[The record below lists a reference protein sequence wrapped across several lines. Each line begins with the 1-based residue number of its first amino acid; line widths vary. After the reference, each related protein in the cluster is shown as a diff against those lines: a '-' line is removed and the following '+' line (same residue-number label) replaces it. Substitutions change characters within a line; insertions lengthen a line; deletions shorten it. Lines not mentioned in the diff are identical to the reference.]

1 MSISGLRNS
10 LTFASTISFLL
21 EPHSILT
28 LNILLSLSGGLS
40 SSLLVSL
47 IAISILLLFSAMF
60 SGSENAYFSLSN
72 YEIDEFKS
80 SLSASERL
88 AALHLDNPRKLL
100 ATLLIANNF
109 VNIGIVIL
117 STIIT
122 EELMDPVFAKSFWGW
137 FIQVVVVTF
146 VILMLGEVIPKVY
159 STQKPKEVAGLMA
172 YPLLIASK
180 LFAPI
185 SFILLLTSNFI
196 DKRIKVKGHS
206 VSVGDLTHALDITK
220 HETAANA
227 EDQKILKGIVEFG
240 NTDVKQIM
248 KPRMDV
254 KALDDAWSNE
264 KVMAYILDAGYS
276 RMPVYHDSIDN
287 VIGILYIK
295 DLLAFLNKSESLD
308 WKSLIRPHFAVP
320 ESKKIDDLLKEFQH
334 RKMHLALVVDE
345 FGGLSGI
352 VTLEDVMEEVVGDIN
367 DEFDDD
373 EVFYSKLDDFNF
385 VFEGKIALTNFYR
398 ILNLEPTPFEDR
410 KGESDSLAGFIL
422 ELEGK
427 IPRKNQK
434 INFNGLLFTIEA
446 ADNKRIKRVKVTLPK
461 EDIS

>member
-1 MSISGLRNS
+1 M
-10 LTFASTISFLL
+10 
-21 EPHSILT
+21 EPHSILIFKT
-28 LNILLSLSGGLS
+28 LLTISGGFSTSLVLS
-40 SSLLVSL
+40 SIGIL
-47 IAISILLLFSAMF
+47 ILLLFSAMF
-60 SGSENAYFSLSN
+60 SGSENAYFSLTK

-122 EELMDPVFAKSFWGW
+122 EEFMEPAFAKSFWGW
-137 FIQVVVVTF
+137 FVQVVVVTF

-172 YPLLIASK
+172 YPLLVASK
-180 LFAPI
+180 VFYPI
-185 SFILLLTSNFI
+185 SLILLATTSFI

-206 VSVGDLTHALDITK
+206 VSVDDLTHALDITK
-220 HETAANA
+220 HETSATA
-227 EDQKILKGIVEFG
+227 EDRKILKGIVEFG

-254 KALDDAWSNE
+254 KALDEDWDFE
-264 KVMAYILDAGYS
+264 RVMKYILDAGYS
-276 RMPVYHDSIDN
+276 RMPVFRDSIDN

-295 DLLAFLNKSESLD
+295 DLLAHLEKPVDFKWQE
-308 WKSLIRPHFAVP
+308 LIRPHFAVP

-334 RKMHLALVVDE
+334 RKMHLAMVVDE

-373 EVFYSKLDDFNF
+373 EVFYSKLDDHNY
-385 VFEGKIALTNFYR
+385 VFEGKIALNNFYR
-398 ILNLEPTPFEDR
+398 ILDLEPSPFEEK

-427 IPRKNQK
+427 FPRKNQK
-434 INFNGLLFTIEA
+434 ITFNGLLFTIEA
-446 ADNKRIKRVKVTLPK
+446 ADNRRIKRVKVTLPK
-461 EDIS
+461 EADERQN

>member
-1 MSISGLRNS
+1 M
-10 LTFASTISFLL
+10 
-21 EPHSILT
+21 EPHSILLFKT
-28 LNILLSLSGGLS
+28 ILTVAGGFS
-40 SSLLVSL
+40 SSLVLSTL
-47 IAISILLLFSAMF
+47 GILILLMFSAMF
-60 SGSENAYFSLSN
+60 SGSENAYFSLTK
-72 YEIDEFKS
+72 YEIEDFKS

-122 EELMDPVFAKSFWGW
+122 EEFMDPEFAKSFWGW
-137 FIQVVVVTF
+137 FVQVVVVTF

-172 YPLLIASK
+172 YPLLVASK
-180 LFAPI
+180 VFYPI
-185 SFILLLTSNFI
+185 SLILLATTGFI

-206 VSVGDLTHALDITK
+206 VSVDDLTHALDITK
-220 HETAANA
+220 HETSATA
-227 EDQKILKGIVEFG
+227 EDRKILKGIVEFG

-254 KALDDAWSNE
+254 KALDEEWDFGR
-264 KVMAYILDAGYS
+264 VMKYILDAGYS
-276 RMPVYHDSIDN
+276 RMPVYKDSIDN

-295 DLLAFLNKSESLD
+295 DLLAHLEKPVEFKWQE
-308 WKSLIRPHFAVP
+308 LIRPHFAVP

-334 RKMHLALVVDE
+334 RKMHLAMVVDE

-373 EVFYSKLDDFNF
+373 EVFYSKLDDHNY
-385 VFEGKIALTNFYR
+385 VFEGKIALNNFYR
-398 ILNLEPTPFEDR
+398 ILDLEPSPFEEK

-427 IPRKNQK
+427 FPRKNQK
-434 INFNGLLFTIEA
+434 ITFNGLLFTIEA
-446 ADNKRIKRVKVTLPK
+446 ADNRRIKRVKVTLPK
-461 EDIS
+461 ETDERQN